1 MPRPILTCLVMLF
14 AIACLV
20 GCQKTEPAADTGGAA
35 TPATP
40 ARFQSAAAA
49 RKLAAAQ
56 TAARRHPQDAA
67 VQMDLGRLAYDE
79 GAYNDAY
86 RAYRRAA
93 ELQSTNY
100 EAIVGLAKTNLKLQN
115 PTEGL
120 DWLLRAKRLKPGGV
134 ELKELEARL
143 LLVNGNFDRAITTFE
158 QAIKMNPKRTTTWLN
173 LASAYALMNRPD
185 EAVKTAREAVKID
198 PYDPAPHFALGR
210 HMERAGNQVG
220 AEAEYRQ
227 ALARDANNAPA
238 MIALARLLMDQNR
251 RLEEARQMAVKASQI
266 RTDRADAGTI
276 AAWILHLQGDD
287 RKAANELIKLV
298 NASPQNP
305 EAWQKLSVV
314 LSNIG
319 KPNESKQAAEMAQRF
334 IPGRRASADL
344 QMLDSDSN

>member
-1 MPRPILTCLVMLF
+1 
-14 AIACLV
+14 
-20 GCQKTEPAADTGGAA
+20 
-35 TPATP
+35 
-40 ARFQSAAAA
+40 
-49 RKLAAAQ
+49 
-56 TAARRHPQDAA
+56 
-67 VQMDLGRLAYDE
+67 
-79 GAYNDAY
+79 
-86 RAYRRAA
+86 AA

-143 LLVNGNFDRAITTFE
+143 LLVNGNFDRAIAAFQ
-158 QAIKMNPKRTTTWLN
+158 QAIEMNPKRTTTWLN

-210 HMERAGNQVG
+210 HMERAGDKTG

-227 ALARDANNAPA
+227 ALARDANDAPA

-266 RTDRADAGTI
+266 RTDRADAATI

-319 KPNESKQAAEMAQRF
+319 KPNEAKQAGEMAQRF

-344 QMLDSDSN
+344 QMLDGDSN

>member
-1 MPRPILTCLVMLF
+1 MPRSVP
-14 AIACLV
+14 ACLALLLALAGLT
-20 GCQKTEPAADTGGAA
+20 GCQKSEPAADTSGAA

-40 ARFQSAAAA
+40 SRVQSATAAK
-49 RKLAAAQ
+49 RLAAAQ
-56 TAARRHPQDAA
+56 LAARRHPKDAA
-67 VQMDLGRLAYDE
+67 TQMALGRLAYDE

-86 RAYRRAA
+86 RAYRRAT
-93 ELQSTNY
+93 ELQATNY

-120 DWLLRAKRLKPGGV
+120 DWLLRAKRLKPGSV

-143 LLVNGNFDRAITTFE
+143 LLVNGNFDRAITTFQ
-158 QAIKMNPKRTTTWLN
+158 QAIKMNPARTTTWLN
-173 LASAYALMNRPD
+173 LASAYALMNRPN
-185 EAVKTAREAVKID
+185 EAVKTAREAVKTD

-210 HMERAGNQVG
+210 HLERAGDKTG

-227 ALARDANNAPA
+227 ALARDDNNAPA
-238 MIALARLLMDQNR
+238 MIALARLLMEQNR

-314 LSNIG
+314 LRNIG
-319 KPNESKQAAEMAQRF
+319 KPTEAKQAAEMAQRF

-344 QMLDSDSN
+344 QMLDGDSN